1 MTGGCKFKQPV
12 MGTSALNLAW
22 SGKISSEDLEVELSP
37 VILVKNTTNPPLI
50 YKIKLK
56 NKVQSALHGLYAQLG
71 GGFGFT
77 PYLDN
82 FY

>member
-1 MTGGCKFKQPV
+1 

-22 SGKISSEDLEVELSP
+22 SGKISSEDLEVELKP

-56 NKVQSALHGLYAQLG
+56 NKAQSALHGLYAQLG
-71 GGFGFT
+71 GGFGISKGVDRMIVQR
-77 PYLDN
+77 LM
-82 FY
+82 